1 MNSSRSAISR
11 PRLSRAA
18 LAVLLTVSSAVS
30 AAAPLSTALA
40 QDAPSSS
47 PSKYLPPLSAA
58 PMNRIVQDNAYT
70 QLDYFFKKLVAE
82 KEAIV
87 MDGYAPFKSND
98 KFLPGKVAAGLGHVL
113 LNTPKDD
120 PKLPQL
126 LKDYRDIADMTVDM
140 DNHTWG
146 IYYYIGTLVK
156 LKEAGL
162 LEQAVS
168 PATLEKLRKQLDWR
182 HFVKVPAYELIDLPT
197 NYYGVAFSIARLRM
211 MLGWEDDSAG
221 KILLDKMLS
230 HYKEY
235 SGKFGFSDETDGAG
249 RFDRY
254 SILLIAE
261 ICERFLETGLEPTAE
276 LKGLLRK
283 AADIALNV
291 ANTAGDGFSFGRS
304 LGPYGETAL
313 VEILSVS
320 AYLNVLTPQ
329 EKQYAYTFSSRVAA
343 RYMDFWFDPAM
354 HSVDMWG
361 KGRRTDTYR
370 GKHRIL
376 GENFSLLHQLI
387 VTNDMWNMAGM
398 KDAAPKADLQAWLD
412 KTRPQFSITTF
423 AQGEYDRALAIFRD
437 KKHVI
442 SLNIINGGPSQ
453 HANSPYYPLPFAP
466 GIVSGIADGGPSHTQ
481 LLPKFTMAD
490 GSQLIGAAYI
500 KDIRNKKNGQRYT
513 VSYRQD
519 ELDRLGKSAPVK
531 DGRIKLETSYTLER
545 GLLTRTDKYTPVGV
559 QEVEKITLEFASFS
573 EQPTVKGNTV
583 SFGQG
588 DVDQFSVTGLQ
599 QCQAAPANPA
609 DGWSAPYGPMK
620 TLVSCSTGKLTM
632 NAPLTIK
639 WAIKYH

>member
-1 MNSSRSAISR
+1 MISNRFRLSAIA
-11 PRLSRAA
+11 LAA
-18 LAVLLTVSSAVS
+18 LLAGG
-30 AAAPLSTALA
+30 AAAQTAA
-40 QDAPSSS
+40 T
-47 PSKYLPPLSAA
+47 A
-58 PMNRIVQDNAYT
+58 PMNRIVQDNAYQ

-87 MDGYAPFKSND
+87 IDGYAPFKAGD

-113 LNTPKDD
+113 LNSAKDD
-120 PKLPQL
+120 PALPQRL
-126 LKDYRDIADMTVDM
+126 RDYRDIADMTVGM

-182 HFVKVPAYELIDLPT
+182 TFVTVPQYDLINLPT
-197 NYYGVAFSIARLRM
+197 NYYGVAFSVARLRM
-211 MLGWEDDSAG
+211 LMGWEDDSG
-221 KILLDKMLS
+221 SKILLDKMLT
-230 HYKEY
+230 HYKKY
-235 SGKFGFSDETDGAG
+235 SGKFGFSDETDGEG

-261 ICERFLETGLEPTAE
+261 ICERFLETGLQPTPE

-291 ANTAGDGFSFGRS
+291 SNTAGDGFSFGRS

-320 AYLNVLTPQ
+320 AYLDVLTAEEQ
-329 EKQYAYTFSSRVAA
+329 QYAYAFSSRVAA
-343 RYMDFWFDPAM
+343 RYMDFWYDPAM
-354 HSVDMWG
+354 HSLDMWG
-361 KGRRTDTYR
+361 KGRRTDAYR

-387 VTNDMWNMAGM
+387 YTNDTWNKAGM
-398 KDAAPKADLQAWLD
+398 KDAPPKADLQAWLD
-412 KTRPQFSITTF
+412 RTRPQFSTTTF
-423 AQGEYDRALAIFRD
+423 AQGEYDRALTIFRD
-437 KKHVI
+437 GEHVV
-442 SLNIINGGPSQ
+442 SLNIINGGISQ
-453 HANSPYYPLPFAP
+453 HDNSPYYPLPFAP
-466 GIVSGIADGGPSHTQ
+466 GIVSGIADSGGAHPQ

-490 GSQLIGAAYI
+490 GTQLIGTAWI
-500 KDIRNKKNGQRYT
+500 KDIKTSQAGQRYT

-519 ELDRLGKSAPVK
+519 ELDRLGKKGPVK
-531 DGRIKLETSYTLER
+531 DGRIKLQTTYTLEH
-545 GLLTRTDKYTPVGV
+545 GQLTRNDVYTPVGT

-573 EQPTVKGNTV
+573 EQPSIDGGTVTFAK
-583 SFGQG
+583 G
-588 DVDQFSVTGLQ
+588 DVNEYSVAGLQ
-599 QCQAAPANPA
+599 QCQVAPTNGSK
-609 DGWSAPYGPMK
+609 DYMAPYGAMK

-632 NAPLTIK
+632 KEPLTIT
-639 WAIKYH
+639 WIIKYH

>member
-1 MNSSRSAISR
+1 MISTR
-11 PRLSRAA
+11 FRLSTIA
-18 LAVLLTVSSAVS
+18 LAAMLASGG
-30 AAAPLSTALA
+30 AAAQTAA
-40 QDAPSSS
+40 N
-47 PSKYLPPLSAA
+47 YVPPQATT
-58 PMNRIVQDNAYT
+58 PMNRIVQDNAYQ

-87 MDGYAPFKSND
+87 IDGYAPFKAGD

-113 LNTPKDD
+113 LNSAKDD
-120 PKLPQL
+120 PALQQKLR
-126 LKDYRDIADMTVDM
+126 DYRDIADMTVGM

-162 LEQAVS
+162 LEQAVN

-182 HFVKVPAYELIDLPT
+182 TFVTVPQYDLINLPT

-211 MLGWEDDSAG
+211 LMGWEDDSG
-221 KILLDKMLS
+221 SKILLDKMLT
-230 HYKEY
+230 HYKKY
-235 SGKFGFSDETDGAG
+235 SGKFGFSDETDGEG

-261 ICERFLETGLEPTAE
+261 ICERFLETGMEPTPE

-291 ANTAGDGFSFGRS
+291 SNTAGDGFSFGRS

-320 AYLNVLTPQ
+320 AYLDVLTAE
-329 EKQYAYTFSSRVAA
+329 EKQYAYAFSSRVAA
-343 RYMDFWFDPAM
+343 RYMDFWYDSSM
-354 HSVDMWG
+354 HSLDMWG

-387 VTNDMWNMAGM
+387 YTNDTWNKAGM
-398 KDAAPKADLQAWLD
+398 KDAPPKADLQAWLD
-412 KTRPQFSITTF
+412 KTRPQFSTTIF
-423 AQGEYDRALAIFRD
+423 AQGEYDRALTVFRD
-437 KKHVI
+437 GKHVV
-442 SLNIINGGPSQ
+442 SLNIINGGISQ
-453 HANSPYYPLPFAP
+453 HDNSPYYPLPFAP
-466 GIVSGIADGGPSHTQ
+466 GIVSGIADSGSAHPQ

-490 GSQLIGAAYI
+490 GAQLIGTAWI
-500 KDIRNKKNGQRYT
+500 KDIKTSQAGQRYT

-519 ELDRLGKSAPVK
+519 ELDRLGKRSPVK
-531 DGRIKLETSYTLER
+531 DGRIKLQTTYTLEH
-545 GLLTRTDKYTPVGV
+545 GQLTRSDVYTPVGA

-573 EQPTVKGNTV
+573 EQPVIDGSTVTFAK
-583 SFGQG
+583 G
-588 DVDQFSVTGLQ
+588 DVGEYSVSGLQ
-599 QCQAAPANPA
+599 QCQVAPTNGGK
-609 DGWSAPYGPMK
+609 DYMAPYGAMK
-620 TLVSCSTGKLTM
+620 TLVTCSTGKLTM
-632 NAPLTIK
+632 KEPLTIK
-639 WAIKYH
+639 WTIKYH